1 MKTIGIIGGMSWESS
16 AKYYRL
22 INEQVKTRLRP
33 AHSAELVMYSLDF
46 EPLAQLE
53 LEDRWSELAVVLV
66 DAAKRLERAGAEFIL
81 LASNT
86 AHKVADDVQAVIEIP
101 LLHIADATA
110 EAIAAAGI
118 RTVGLL
124 GTQFVMQQDFYR
136 DHLRSR
142 GIDVL
147 LPSEGQ
153 RTCVHE
159 VIYNELCAGKL
170 IADSK
175 AKLLAIILD
184 LQRAGAQ
191 AVVLACTELPL
202 LIRPEDTPVR
212 LFDTM
217 AIHVDKAVTLAL
229 ES

>member
-16 AKYYRL
+16 AEYYRL
-22 INEQVKTRLRP
+22 INQQVKARLGP

-46 EPLAQLE
+46 EPIARLE
-53 LEDRWSELAVVLV
+53 LEERWEEFAVVLV

-86 AHKVADDVQAVIEIP
+86 AHKVADDVQAAIEIL
-101 LLHIADATA
+101 LLHIADDAA

-118 RTVGLL
+118 HTVGLL
-124 GTQFVMQQDFYR
+124 GTEFVMQQDFYR
-136 DHLRSR
+136 DRLRRR

-147 LPSEGQ
+147 LPGEEQ

-170 IADSK
+170 LADSR

-217 AIHVDKAVTLAL
+217 AIHIDKAVTFALAA
-229 ES
+229 

>member
-1 MKTIGIIGGMSWESS
+1 M
-16 AKYYRL
+16 
-22 INEQVKTRLRP
+22 INEQVKARLGP

-46 EPLAQLE
+46 HPIAQLE
-53 LEDRWSELAVVLV
+53 LEEHWDELAVVLV
-66 DAAKRLERAGAEFIL
+66 DAAKRLERAGAEFVL

-86 AHKVADDVQAVIEIP
+86 AHRVADDVQAAIEIP
-101 LLHIADATA
+101 LLHIADTAA

-124 GTQFVMQQDFYR
+124 GTEFVMQQDFYR
-136 DHLRSR
+136 DRLRSR

-147 LPSEGQ
+147 LPSEEQ
-153 RTCVHE
+153 KACIHE

-170 IADSK
+170 MDESK
-175 AKLLAIILD
+175 VKILAIILD

-229 ES
+229 EA

>member
-1 MKTIGIIGGMSWESS
+1 
-16 AKYYRL
+16 
-22 INEQVKTRLRP
+22 
-33 AHSAELVMYSLDF
+33 MYSLDF
-46 EPLAQLE
+46 EPIARLE
-53 LEDRWSELAVVLV
+53 LEEHWDEFAMVLV
-66 DAAKRLERAGAEFIL
+66 NAAKCLERAGAEFIL

-86 AHKVADDVQAVIEIP
+86 AHKVADNVQAAIGIP
-101 LLHIADATA
+101 LLHIADAAA

-118 RTVGLL
+118 HTVGLL
-124 GTQFVMQQDFYR
+124 GTEFVMQQDFYR
-136 DHLRSR
+136 DRLRSR

-147 LPSEGQ
+147 LPGERQ

-170 IADSK
+170 LDDSK

-202 LIRPEDTPVR
+202 LIRPEDMPVR

-217 AIHVDKAVTLAL
+217 AIHVEKAVTLAL
-229 ES
+229 EV

>member
-16 AKYYRL
+16 AEYYRL
-22 INEQVKTRLRP
+22 INEQVKARLGP

-46 EPLAQLE
+46 QPIAQLE
-53 LEDRWSELAVVLV
+53 LEERWEEFAVVLV

-86 AHKVADDVQAVIEIP
+86 AHKVADDVQAAIAIP
-101 LLHIADATA
+101 LLHIADAAA

-118 RTVGLL
+118 QKVGLL
-124 GTQFVMQQDFYR
+124 GTEFVMQQDFYR
-136 DHLRSR
+136 DRLRSR

-147 LPSEGQ
+147 LPGEGQ

-170 IADSK
+170 MGDSQ

-212 LFDTM
+212 LFDTWLF
-217 AIHVDKAVTLAL
+217 T
-229 ES
+229 SRRR

>member
-1 MKTIGIIGGMSWESS
+1 MKTIGIVGGMSWESS
-16 AKYYRL
+16 AEYYRL
-22 INEQVKTRLRP
+22 INQQVKARLGP
-33 AHSAELVMYSLDF
+33 PHSAELVIYSLDF
-46 EPLAQLE
+46 EPVARLE
-53 LEDRWSELAVVLV
+53 LDERWEEFAIVLV
-66 DAAKRLERAGAEFIL
+66 DAAKCLERAGAEFIL

-86 AHKVADDVQAVIEIP
+86 THKVADDVQAAIEIP
-101 LLHIADATA
+101 LLHIADAAA

-118 RTVGLL
+118 RRVGLL
-124 GTQFVMQQDFYR
+124 GTEFVMQQDFYR
-136 DHLRSR
+136 DRLRSR
-142 GIDVL
+142 GIDIL
-147 LPSEGQ
+147 LPGEAQ

-170 IADSK
+170 LADSK
-175 AKLLAIILD
+175 AKLIAIILD

-191 AVVLACTELPL
+191 AAVLACTELPL

-229 ES
+229 AA

>member
-1 MKTIGIIGGMSWESS
+1 MKTIGIVGGMSWESS
-16 AKYYRL
+16 AEYYRL
-22 INEQVKTRLRP
+22 INQQVKARLGP

-46 EPLAQLE
+46 EPIARLE
-53 LEDRWSELAVVLV
+53 LEERWSELATILIE
-66 DAAKRLERAGAEFIL
+66 AIKRVEQAGADFVL

-86 AHKVADDVQAVIEIP
+86 VHKVAEEAQASIAIP

-118 RTVGLL
+118 HTVGLL
-124 GTQFVMQQDFYR
+124 GTEFVMQQDFYR
-136 DHLRSR
+136 DRLRSR
-142 GIDVL
+142 GIDIL
-147 LPSEGQ
+147 LPGEAQS
-153 RTCVHE
+153 TCIHE

-170 IADSK
+170 LADSK

-212 LFDTM
+212 LFDTL
-217 AIHVDKAVTLAL
+217 AIHVDKAVSLAL
-229 ES
+229 EA